1 MVIYKFRGK
10 IMKKGWKQR
19 GAARRKGKTK
29 LDILKQS
36 REREPMPRPAVF
48 RDRKKYNRNL
58 LKDMDRKERE

>member
-1 MVIYKFRGK
+1 MIYKFRGK

-48 RDRKKYNRNL
+48 RDRKKYDRNL